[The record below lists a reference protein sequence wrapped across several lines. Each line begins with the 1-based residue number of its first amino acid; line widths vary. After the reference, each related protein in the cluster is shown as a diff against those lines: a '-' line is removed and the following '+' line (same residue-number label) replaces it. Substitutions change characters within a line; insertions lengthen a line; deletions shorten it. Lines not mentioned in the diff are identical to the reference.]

1 MSRKLFPRNVPAPS
15 VRGVLFDACNVLYDN
30 TLWRRWLLQLLSR
43 LGLHTNYR
51 CFFRV
56 WDREF
61 LDEVCRGRRTFGE
74 AFRSFLRSAGLSSGQ
89 IDEVEAA
96 CKARHR
102 ELQAGTLPL
111 PGVKSTL
118 HQLHKAGVVLG
129 AISNSEYSASA
140 QRQWLDRFSLGGCF
154 TTVVSSID
162 LGQTMPDPGCY
173 MKALGEMQL
182 SPKEVAFVGHDT
194 LEMSGASEL
203 GMPTIAFNFEPDVR
217 ADVYL
222 TRFEELVDV
231 VTRRPFLTAAG

>member
-1 MSRKLFPRNVPAPS
+1 MSRKLFPPNVSAPS

-61 LDEVCRGRRTFGE
+61 LDAVCRGRRTFGE

-96 CKARHR
+96 CKFRHR
-102 ELQAGTLPL
+102 ELHADTLPL
-111 PGVKSTL
+111 PGVKATL
-118 HQLHKAGVVLG
+118 GRLHKAGVVLG
-129 AISNSEYSASA
+129 SISNSEYSAA
-140 QRQWLDRFSLGGCF
+140 AHRQWLDRFALGECF
-154 TTVVSSID
+154 TSVVSSID
-162 LGQTMPDPGCY
+162 LGQTMPDPACY

-182 SPKEVAFVGHDT
+182 SPAEVAFVGHDA
-194 LEMSGASEL
+194 LEMSGAAEL
-203 GMPTIAFNFEPDVR
+203 GMPTIAFNFEPDVQ
-217 ADVYL
+217 ADVYIN
-222 TRFEELVDV
+222 RFDELIDV
-231 VTRRPFLTAAG
+231 VASRPSLTAAG